1 MDLSKLLIAKNSD
14 NLKSPRLKE
23 GLLLIA
29 SGEIKEGEEILL
41 EVAKEGDSNAYII
54 LGYLMETQGNFTLM
68 ELYYHRAQKMG
79 NSAGLYHLGRYFY
92 ERGDLSEAREFLV
105 EALGEGVNQSH
116 EYLKIMD
123 EKKDKEYFLFL
134 AFGPLFL
141 LHKKEYEASF
151 WCLLLLG
158 VISLVSY
165 KTLSPLSFI
174 LSFIVI
180 NFFFS
185 ESFDRSNS

>member
-14 NLKSPRLKE
+14 SLKSPRLKE
-23 GLLLIA
+23 GLLFIA

-41 EVAKEGDSNAYII
+41 ALAKEGDSNAYII

-79 NSAGLYHLGRYFY
+79 NSAGFYHLGRYFY
-92 ERGDLSEAREFLV
+92 ERGDLSKAREFLQ
-105 EALGEGVNQSH
+105 EAFEEGVNQSH
-116 EYLKIMD
+116 KCLKKID

-134 AFGPLFL
+134 AFGPFFL
-141 LHKKEYEASF
+141 LHKKEYQASF

-158 VISLVSY
+158 VISFISY
-165 KTLSPLSFI
+165 KTFSPLSFL
-174 LSFIVI
+174 LSFLIL